1 MKATLEIPD
10 GLYRKVKARSGLVG
24 RPVRAVA
31 VELFEKWLSGE
42 IEITPDAEALREL
55 LKPLA

>member
-1 MKATLEIPD
+1 LEIPD
-10 GLYRKVKARSGLVG
+10 GLYRKVKARSALVG